1 MTVLDWLAEP
11 WQYEFMQR
19 ALLVTAVAAVVC
31 GLLSC
36 WLVLI
41 GWSLLGDAVAHAVL
55 PGVVLA
61 YLAGVPFA
69 VGALVFGLGAVALI
83 GMVRETTG
91 LREDTAIGVV
101 FTTLFALGIVLVS
114 VTPSQIDLGHIL
126 FGNVL
131 GVSDVDIWQVVLL
144 GALAFTVLVLKRRD
158 LTLYAFDRTHAHAVG
173 ISPPVLAALLLGVL
187 ALTVVVALQ
196 AIGVV
201 LVVAMLITPGAT
213 AFLLTERMS
222 RMLVIAPALAGGCAL
237 AGLYASY
244 YLDASSGGMV
254 VLAQGLVFALV
265 FLFAPRRGVL
275 RRLRG
280 RGAAPAGGD
289 GPVSDAGAPAQ
300 ATTSLG
306 PRLGA

>member
-1 MTVLDWLAEP
+1 MTVVAWLAEP

-19 ALLVTAVAAVVC
+19 ALLVTVVAAVVC

-131 GVSDVDIWQVVLL
+131 GVSDVDIAQVVVL

-173 ISPPVLAALLLGVL
+173 ISPRVLAALLLGVL

-222 RMLVIAPALAGGCAL
+222 RMLVIAPVLAGGCAL

-280 RGAAPAGGD
+280 RGAAAGG
-289 GPVSDAGAPAQ
+289 GLASDAAAPAQ
-300 ATTSLG
+300 AATALG

>member
-1 MTVLDWLAEP
+1 
-11 WQYEFMQR
+11 
-19 ALLVTAVAAVVC
+19 
-31 GLLSC
+31 
-36 WLVLI
+36 
-41 GWSLLGDAVAHAVL
+41 
-55 PGVVLA
+55 VLA
-61 YLAGVPFA
+61 YLAGAPFA

-83 GMVRETTG
+83 GAVRETSG

-114 VTPSQIDLGHIL
+114 VTPSQVDLGHIL

-131 GVSDVDIWQVVLL
+131 GVSDADIAQVVVL
-144 GALAFTVLVLKRRD
+144 GVLAFTVLVLKRRD

-173 ISPPVLAALLLGVL
+173 ISPRVLAALLLGVL

-222 RMLVIAPALAGGCAL
+222 TMLVVAPSIAAGCAL

-244 YLDASSGGMV
+244 HLDASSGGMV
-254 VLAQGLVFALV
+254 VLAQGIVFTGV
-265 FLFAPRRGVL
+265 FLLAPRRGVL

-280 RGAAPAGGD
+280 RGGKGG
-289 GPVSDAGAPAQ
+289 GLSGLPGDAGAP
-300 ATTSLG
+300 SPVG
-306 PRLGA
+306 VVGSPRLGA